1 MKTAQPRT
9 VLADRYVLEEEIGR
23 GHLGTVWR
31 AVDRVLDRPVAVKV
45 LGPDSSADAARR
57 FAEAARS
64 LALLSHPGLVR
75 VLDAGT
81 TDEGIA
87 FLVTEDTQGESLR
100 DLIAGKGPLDPDG
113 ATEILTRVLEALAAA
128 HHGGVLHLD
137 LEPENVFVGPDGR
150 VRVADAG
157 LARAVGVET
166 THPAPEQVA
175 GGPGDERTDVYA
187 VGAILY
193 EALVGRPPGARDA
206 SPRAAGARVPRSLD
220 GAVKRALAPDPAD
233 RFRSADEFARALPS
247 PTWGGQAAALRLPV
261 HPQPRSA
268 PPPAPQDDRRE
279 FFKRWMLVPVA
290 LTVIAAS
297 VIGVGLRL
305 GRLELGGPVG
315 VRPKPEPSLQPQS
328 SVLQARAVSTYDP
341 FGDGSEND
349 GGVPLATDGDPD
361 TAWRSENYFDGR
373 LNKEGV
379 GLLFDLG
386 TSRTVTGFRL
396 TTPAPGFRFAVLVG
410 ENPSTLAAADGPT
423 FEATADMRERI
434 EPAEGR
440 YVLLWVTTVVPT
452 GDGNRAEVGEFEVL
466 GTDG

>member
-1 MKTAQPRT
+1 M
-9 VLADRYVLEEEIGR
+9 
-23 GHLGTVWR
+23 GTVWR
-31 AVDRVLDRPVAVKV
+31 AVDRVLDRPVAVKI
-45 LGPDSSADAARR
+45 LGPDPSADVARR
-57 FAEAARS
+57 FAVAARS
-64 LALLSHPGLVR
+64 LALLAHPGLAR

-81 TDEGIA
+81 TGEGTA
-87 FLVTEDTQGESLR
+87 FLVTEHTQGESLR
-100 DLIAGKGPLDPDG
+100 DLIAREGPLDPDG
-113 ATEILTRVLEALAAA
+113 ATEIVARVLEALAAA
-128 HHGGVLHLD
+128 HRGGVPHLD
-137 LEPENVFVGPDGR
+137 LEPENVLVGADGR

-157 LARAVGVET
+157 LARAVGVEAA
-166 THPAPEQVA
+166 HPAPEQVA
-175 GGPGDERTDVYA
+175 GGPGDERTDVFA
-187 VGAILY
+187 AGAILY
-193 EALVGRPPGARDA
+193 EALVGRAPGPGEA

-220 GAVKRALAPDPAD
+220 AAVRRALAPDPAD
-233 RFRSADEFARALPS
+233 RFRSADEFACALPS
-247 PTWGGQAAALRLPV
+247 FEREEATAMRSGVGDGPASGASPSPTTT
-261 HPQPRSA
+261 
-268 PPPAPQDDRRE
+268 PPAPQDDRRE

-290 LTVIAAS
+290 LMVIAAS
-297 VIGVGLRL
+297 VIGVGVRL
-305 GRLELGGPVG
+305 GGLELGGPVG
-315 VRPKPEPSLQPQS
+315 VRPKHEASLQPRS
-328 SVLQARAVSTYDP
+328 SALHVPAVSTYDP

-349 GGVPLATDGDPD
+349 GGVPLVVDGDPD

-386 TSRTVTGFRL
+386 TSCTVTGFRL

-410 ENPSTLAAADGPT
+410 EEPSALTAADGPT

>member
-1 MKTAQPRT
+1 
-9 VLADRYVLEEEIGR
+9 
-23 GHLGTVWR
+23 
-31 AVDRVLDRPVAVKV
+31 
-45 LGPDSSADAARR
+45 
-57 FAEAARS
+57 
-64 LALLSHPGLVR
+64 
-75 VLDAGT
+75 
-81 TDEGIA
+81 
-87 FLVTEDTQGESLR
+87 
-100 DLIAGKGPLDPDG
+100 
-113 ATEILTRVLEALAAA
+113 
-128 HHGGVLHLD
+128 
-137 LEPENVFVGPDGR
+137 
-150 VRVADAG
+150 
-157 LARAVGVET
+157 
-166 THPAPEQVA
+166 
-175 GGPGDERTDVYA
+175 
-187 VGAILY
+187 
-193 EALVGRPPGARDA
+193 
-206 SPRAAGARVPRSLD
+206 
-220 GAVKRALAPDPAD
+220 
-233 RFRSADEFARALPS
+233 
-247 PTWGGQAAALRLPV
+247 
-261 HPQPRSA
+261 
-268 PPPAPQDDRRE
+268 
-279 FFKRWMLVPVA
+279 MLVPVA